1 MRTWLAFVAL
11 SVACGGSPRRPQEP
25 VATPA
30 HRVAHYENARFKI
43 GAMIDVAD
51 VEHPLIKLDGDP
63 AAERLERRGGSYVD
77 GQGRPILRFVDS
89 ESVVVFV
96 HGGAV
101 GVELG
106 RDRDL

>member
-1 MRTWLAFVAL
+1 MRTWLAFVAV
-11 SVACGGSPRRPQEP
+11 SAACGGSPRRPEP
-25 VATPA
+25 VAAVPA
-30 HRVAHYENARFKI
+30 HTVAHYENSRFRI

-51 VEHPLIKLDGDP
+51 VDHPLIRLDGDP

-77 GQGRPILRFVDS
+77 QHGRPILRFVDD

-106 RDRDL
+106 RDR

>member
-11 SVACGGSPRRPQEP
+11 SVACGGSPQRPEP
-25 VATPA
+25 VATVPS
-30 HRVAHYENARFKI
+30 HKVAHYQNQRFKI
-43 GAMIDVAD
+43 GAVIELAD
-51 VEHPLIKLDGDP
+51 ADHPVIKLDGDTT
-63 AAERLERRGGSYVD
+63 AERLDRRGDAFVD
-77 GQGRPILRFVDS
+77 RRGRQILRFVDG

-96 HGGAV
+96 HGGDV

>member
-1 MRTWLAFVAL
+1 MRTWLAFVAV
-11 SVACGGSPRRPQEP
+11 SAACGGSPRRPEP
-25 VATPA
+25 VAAVPA
-30 HRVAHYENARFKI
+30 HTVAHYQNSRFKI

-51 VEHPLIKLDGDP
+51 VDHPVIKLDGDP

-77 GQGRPILRFVDS
+77 QQGRPILRFVDD

-96 HGGAV
+96 HGGDV

>member
-1 MRTWLAFVAL
+1 MRTWFAFVAL
-11 SVACGGSPRRPQEP
+11 SVACGGSPRRPEP
-25 VATPA
+25 IAAVPA
-30 HRVAHYENARFKI
+30 HKVAHYENPRFKI

-51 VEHPLIKLDGDP
+51 VDHPLIQLDGDP
-63 AAERLERRGGSYVD
+63 AAERLERRGASYVD
-77 GQGRPILRFVDS
+77 QQGRPILRFVDD